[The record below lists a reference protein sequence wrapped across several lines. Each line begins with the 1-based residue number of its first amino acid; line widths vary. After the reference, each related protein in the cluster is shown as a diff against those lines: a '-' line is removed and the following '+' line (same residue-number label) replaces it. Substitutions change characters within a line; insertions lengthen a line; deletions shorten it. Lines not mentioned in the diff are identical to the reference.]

1 MSDKELIVLII
12 LIGMLINV
20 LIILGGNMNK
30 QEAIDELKKH
40 KVGFGEAASVRI
52 DRAVS
57 AIRQINEPQKVV
69 VPKFVAEWIG
79 ELKESYS
86 KLAWVWQVYPNEPKI
101 KNWLEPNTEKFM
113 RAWLDGYEVE
123 KEPLYQIFMKNT
135 SNHKNQIQQ
144 LVRQGSKWFFC
155 GNDVHRFKTKF
166 SKGQIEAAG
175 FGGVFDNPMFEVEE
189 VE

>member
-1 MSDKELIVLII
+1 
-12 LIGMLINV
+12 
-20 LIILGGNMNK
+20 MNK
-30 QEAIDELKKH
+30 EEAIQELQNQARH
-40 KVGFGEAASVRI
+40 HCGEIECYKDGCEKSVELSRAMTIVSRI
-52 DRAVS
+52 D
-57 AIRQINEPQKVV
+57 EPQKAV
-69 VPKFVAEWIG
+69 VPKFVAEWIE

-86 KLAWVWQVYPNEPKI
+86 SLAWVWQVYPNEPKI